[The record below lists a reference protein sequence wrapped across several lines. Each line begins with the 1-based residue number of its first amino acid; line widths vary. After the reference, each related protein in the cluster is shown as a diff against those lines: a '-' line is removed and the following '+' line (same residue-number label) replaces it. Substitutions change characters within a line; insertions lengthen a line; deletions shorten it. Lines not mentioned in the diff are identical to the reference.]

1 MSNLNMITP
10 IGVQGVIN
18 KFCYTIGMLPTSYK
32 ESLTYEE
39 QIISIGHYLE
49 NVVYPAINNNALA
62 LAELQELFKDL
73 KNYVENYFE
82 NLDIQNEINNKLDE
96 MAESGQLTDIIA
108 QYLQLA
114 GLLCYNTLA
123 DLEAATN
130 IVDGSFAKTYGKLTY
145 NDGYGAFY
153 KIRDMINTDVID
165 GDNIVAIT
173 NNNQLVAEKIPYYLE
188 NIIENIETEITNIEN
203 RHILEDSQKSIFIGD
218 SYLEGYSPD
227 GNISIENNFVT
238 QFCEMA
244 GITDYQRF
252 YLGGIGFYQER
263 QDTNFLKLLQ
273 NNINNISNKNL
284 VKNIF
289 VFGGYNDAYTNPSI
303 DDVSN
308 KIAEFVT
315 YCKTQFPNATV
326 YIGEIGF
333 DVRLTTAGS
342 DRRYYLSTKIV
353 PAYSQT
359 VAVKPSYVYLSNL
372 DRVLH
377 DKTLMASDGYHP
389 NTLGHTRLANAIYN
403 SFKNSNN
410 DDITDFEYFNF
421 SKHSS
426 YPNSNVSGNV
436 YIQKSLKSITLKN
449 TSNFHIG
456 FSNEYP
462 TISNGFTTICRYDNS
477 NLLLPTYNQKFQTN
491 VVLKD
496 RSNNY
501 YSCHGIINFTGE
513 GTIELAVKEIRNG
526 WFTQDNIEYIEF
538 ADLNIFADTYI
549 L

>member
-1 MSNLNMITP
+1 MNEYNYNDLRPFKWFILQNFPFIEADFDALTNYELMCKLAEKMNE
-10 IGVQGVIN
+10 VIN
-18 KFCYTIGMLPTSYK
+18 S
-32 ESLTYEE
+32 
-39 QIISIGHYLE
+39 
-49 NVVYPAINNNALA
+49 INNVGNEVELLSNA
-62 LAELQELFKDL
+62 FINL
-73 KNYVENYFE
+73 KSYVDNYFADL
-82 NLDIQNEINNKLDE
+82 NVQDEINNKLDD

-114 GLLCYNTLA
+114 GLLCYNTVSDMA
-123 DLEAATN
+123 NATN
-130 IVDGSFAKTYGKLTY
+130 IVDGSFARTFGRTTY

-153 KIRDMINTDVID
+153 KIRDMINTDIVD
-165 GDNIVAIT
+165 GENIVAIT
-173 NNNQLVAEKIPYYLE
+173 HDNQLVAEKMPCYLDG
-188 NIIENIETEITNIEN
+188 EITTINNSITSINN
-203 RHILEDSQKSIFIGD
+203 RHTLEDSKKSIFIGD

-227 GNISIENNFVT
+227 GNIATEDNFVT
-238 QFCEMA
+238 QFCNMA
-244 GITDYQRF
+244 GITEYQRF

-273 NNINNISNKNL
+273 QNIDNITNKNM

-303 DDVSN
+303 TDVST

-326 YIGEIGF
+326 YVGEIGF
-333 DVRLTTAGS
+333 DVRLTSAGS

-403 SFKNSNN
+403 SYMNSNN
-410 DDITDFEYFNF
+410 DDITDFEYFSY
-421 SKHSS
+421 SKHSNF
-426 YPNSNVSGNV
+426 PNSSVSGNV
-436 YIQKSLKSITLKN
+436 YIQKSLKGITLHN
-449 TSNFHIG
+449 ASNFHIS

-462 TISNGFTTICRYDNS
+462 TISNSFTAICRFDNS

-491 VVLKD
+491 VVIKD

-501 YSCHGIINFTGE
+501 YSCHGIVNFTGE
-513 GTIELAVKEIRNG
+513 GTIELAVKEIRDG
-526 WFTQDNIEYIEF
+526 WFTQSNIEYIEF
-538 ADLNIFADTYI
+538 ADFNIFADTYI

>member
-1 MSNLNMITP
+1 MNEYNYNDLRPFKWFILQNFPFIEADFDALTNYELMCKLAEKMNE
-10 IGVQGVIN
+10 VIN
-18 KFCYTIGMLPTSYK
+18 S
-32 ESLTYEE
+32 
-39 QIISIGHYLE
+39 
-49 NVVYPAINNNALA
+49 INNVGNEVELLSNA
-62 LAELQELFKDL
+62 FINL
-73 KNYVENYFE
+73 KSYVDNYFADL
-82 NLDIQNEINNKLDE
+82 NVQDEINNKLDD

-114 GLLCYNTLA
+114 GLLCYNTVSDMA
-123 DLEAATN
+123 NATN
-130 IVDGSFAKTYGKLTY
+130 IVDGSFARTFGRTTY

-153 KIRDMINTDVID
+153 KIRDMINTDIVD
-165 GDNIVAIT
+165 GENIVAIT
-173 NNNQLVAEKIPYYLE
+173 HDNQLVAEKMPCYLDG
-188 NIIENIETEITNIEN
+188 EITTINNSITSINN
-203 RHILEDSQKSIFIGD
+203 RHTLEDSKKSIFIGD

-227 GNISIENNFVT
+227 GNIATEDNFVT
-238 QFCEMA
+238 QFCNMA
-244 GITDYQRF
+244 GITEYQRF

-273 NNINNISNKNL
+273 QNIDNITNKNM

-303 DDVSN
+303 TDVST

-326 YIGEIGF
+326 YVGEIGF

-403 SFKNSNN
+403 SYMNSNN
-410 DDITDFEYFNF
+410 DDITDFEYFSY
-421 SKHSS
+421 SKHSNF
-426 YPNSNVSGNV
+426 PNSSVSGNV
-436 YIQKSLKSITLKN
+436 YIQKSLKGITLHN
-449 TSNFHIG
+449 TSNFHIS

-462 TISNGFTTICRYDNS
+462 TISNSFTAICRFDNS

-501 YSCHGIINFTGE
+501 YSCQGIINFTGE

-538 ADLNIFADTYI
+538 ADFNIYADTYI